1 MKIKKRL
8 LVSFIIIILVPV
20 ITGAAL
26 FAVTAGLQ
34 LRELKKS
41 YGYVS
46 EDHNYTSNT
55 IQLLSSITIDEY
67 NKIRDLSIKKPDK
80 LADINYLNE
89 LNNKLSNQ
97 HSHIDVKQ
105 GEKLIYT
112 GRDIEQNLS
121 YELPEYGSG
130 LTDATAGYYQGGEH
144 QSLIKQIDFQFSNG
158 EKGSIYIISQ
168 VSSFLP
174 EMKELAFQI
183 GGIILLILI
192 LTGIAVTIWVYRGII
207 NPVKK
212 LQSAAEHIKQGNLD
226 FSLDPSGDDEMAE
239 LCKTFEEMRIRL
251 KESTEEKV
259 KQDQESKILISN
271 ICHDL
276 KTPITAIQGY
286 VEGIMDGVAD
296 TPEKQARYL
305 RTIHSK
311 ANEMNTLINELTVY
325 SKLDTNRAVYNFS
338 KINVHDYFEDCIEEI
353 GMELEAENVQ
363 LIYQNYVEDHSIVI
377 ADPEQLRRVINNI
390 IGNAVKYMNR
400 EPKSIHIRIKD
411 VGDFIQVEIED
422 TGKGIS
428 GKDLPY
434 IFERFFRADS
444 SRNETKGNGIGL
456 SIVKKILDDH
466 GGKIWATSK
475 ENVGTTMYFVL
486 RKYQEVP
493 NE

>member
-8 LVSFIIIILVPV
+8 LVSFVIIILVPV
-20 ITGAAL
+20 ITGSIL
-26 FAVTAGLQ
+26 FAVTAGFQ

-46 EDHNYTSNT
+46 EDHKYTSNT

-67 NKIRDLSIKKPDK
+67 KRLEGISKKAPQQ
-80 LADINYLNE
+80 LEDINYLNK
-89 LNNKLSNQ
+89 LNENLMEQ
-97 HSHIDVKQ
+97 HSHIDVKKN
-105 GEKLIYT
+105 EKLIYS
-112 GRDIEQNLS
+112 GREMNQKSS
-121 YELPEYGSG
+121 YHLPEFGSSMQ
-130 LTDATAGYYQGGEH
+130 DATGGYYQGGDE
-144 QSLIKQIDFQFSNG
+144 QTLIKQIDFQFPDGGNG
-158 EKGSIYIISQ
+158 SVYIVSQ

-183 GGIILLILI
+183 GGIILLVLI
-192 LTGIAVTIWVYRGII
+192 LTGIAVTIWVYQGII

-212 LQSAAEHIKQGNLD
+212 LQSAAEHIKQGNLE
-226 FSLDPSGDDEMAE
+226 FSLDPSGDDEMGE
-239 LCKTFEEMRIRL
+239 LCRTFEEMRLRL

-259 KQDQESKILISN
+259 RQDQESKILISN

-286 VEGIMDGVAD
+286 VEGIIDGVAD
-296 TPEKQARYL
+296 TPEKQEKYL
-305 RTIHSK
+305 KTIHSK

-325 SKLDTNRAVYNFS
+325 SKLDTNRAVYNFN

-353 GMELEAENVQ
+353 GMELDAENVQ
-363 LIYQNYVEDHSIVI
+363 LIYQNYVEDASVII

-390 IGNAVKYMNR
+390 VGNAVKYMNR
-400 EPKSIHIRIKD
+400 EPKSIHVRIKD

-456 SIVKKILDDH
+456 SIVKKILEDH